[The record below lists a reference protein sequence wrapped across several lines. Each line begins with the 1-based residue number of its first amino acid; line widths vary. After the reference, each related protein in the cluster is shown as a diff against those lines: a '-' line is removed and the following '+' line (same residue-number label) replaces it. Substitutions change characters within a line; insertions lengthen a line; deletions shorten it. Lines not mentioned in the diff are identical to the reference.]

1 MKHTRKIGRIFG
13 FMAGVTCLIVL
24 VYKVLFLDYIARHQN
39 LVKKQSETSKAQRN
53 FFDVAIDQGEVV
65 ELSLYLVTGIGGF
78 ILAFIR
84 SRPKGEG

>member
-1 MKHTRKIGRIFG
+1 MKRTREIGRIFC
-13 FMAGVTCLIVL
+13 FIAGVTCLIVL

-39 LVKKQSETSKAQRN
+39 LVKKSETSEALRN

-84 SRPKGEG
+84 PKLKL